1 MFVPFHL
8 TPAIMVRM
16 AVSSVDEER
25 RHISCTPGICGGKPC
40 IAGTRIRV
48 QDIYVWCEL
57 QGHSVD
63 EIVSDF
69 PVLTHAD
76 VYAAMAYLW
85 DHRAEIVAEIA
96 QADILVEQAKV
107 RYPSKLGAG
116 KATGS

>member
-1 MFVPFHL
+1 MN
-8 TPAIMVRM
+8 RM
-16 AVSSVDEER
+16 AVPTVDKER
-25 RHISCTPGICGGKPC
+25 RHITCTPGICGGKPC

-57 QGHSVD
+57 QGQSVD
-63 EIVSDF
+63 EIVTRF
-69 PVLTHAD
+69 PVLSHAD

-96 QADILVEQAKV
+96 HADVLVEQAKA
-107 RYPSKLGAG
+107 RYPSKLASG